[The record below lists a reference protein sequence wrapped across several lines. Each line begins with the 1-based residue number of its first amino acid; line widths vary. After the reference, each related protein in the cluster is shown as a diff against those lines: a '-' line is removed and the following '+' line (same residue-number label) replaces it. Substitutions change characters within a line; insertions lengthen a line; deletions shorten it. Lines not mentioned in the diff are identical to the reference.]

1 MAQTNIS
8 RIADMIVP
16 EVMAD
21 MISAKVEEKVI
32 VSKIA
37 KVDTTLQG
45 TAGNEVTVPQYK
57 YIGDAEDI
65 AEGVAMGTA
74 KLETGSTSFTIK
86 KAGKGVAITDEAVL
100 SGYGDPVGE
109 AQKQLAMSIANKIEK
124 DVVAV
129 ITTPS
134 ESVGDGKVQLIYGNG
149 STQISYAGVVDAEDM
164 FDEEVSSDKVLYVHP
179 KQMTK
184 LRKDTDFISADKYD
198 GKVMTSGEVGK
209 IGTCRV
215 VRSKKIPCIEYT
227 KDNTSGTIEIV
238 ADSVTEN
245 TTKKHLATIQP
256 VTLEKLAVGDKV
268 TALAN
273 PYYLN
278 PMVKLTNDSE
288 TEADAP
294 AVTIYLKRDTQV
306 EKERHADSGT
316 TDIYTNKHYGVALT
330 NTTKVVI
337 AKFKK

>member
-1 MAQTNIS
+1 MAITKIEDLIN
-8 RIADMIVP
+8 P
-16 EVMAD
+16 EVLAP
-21 MISAKVEEKVI
+21 MISAKIEKKII

-37 KVDTTLQG
+37 KVDTTLVGQP
-45 TAGNEVTVPQYK
+45 GNEVTVPQYK

-86 KAGKGVAITDEAVL
+86 KAGKGVSITDEAIL

-109 AQKQLAMSIANKIEK
+109 SEKQLATSIANKIDN

-129 ITTPS
+129 LTKAYDVSTAP
-134 ESVGDGKVQLIYGNG
+134 DGVQLISGDG
-149 STQISYAGVVDAEDM
+149 TAKISYSSVVDAEDL

-179 KQMTK
+179 KLMTQ

-215 VRSKKIPCIEYT
+215 VRSKKVPL
-227 KDNTSGTIEIV
+227 
-238 ADSVTEN
+238 DSTG
-245 TTKKHLATIQP
+245 A
-256 VTLEKLAVGDKV
+256 
-268 TALAN
+268 
-273 PYYLN
+273 YYLC
-278 PMVKLTNDSE
+278 PMVKLTNDAE
-288 TEADAP
+288 TEEDAP

-306 EKERHADSGT
+306 ERDRHPEAGT
-316 TDIYTNKHYGVALT
+316 TNIYTNKHYGVALT
-330 NTTKVVI
+330 NTSKVVLC
-337 AKFKK
+337 KFKK

>member
-1 MAQTNIS
+1 MAITKIEDLIN
-8 RIADMIVP
+8 P
-16 EVMAD
+16 EVLAP
-21 MISAKVEEKVI
+21 MISAKIEKKII

-37 KVDTTLQG
+37 KVDTTLVGQP
-45 TAGNEVTVPQYK
+45 GNEVTVPQYK

-86 KAGKGVAITDEAVL
+86 KAGKGVSITDEAIL

-109 AQKQLAMSIANKIEK
+109 SEKQLATSIANKIDN

-129 ITTPS
+129 LTKAYN
-134 ESVGDGKVQLIYGNG
+134 ESTAPDGVQLISGDG
-149 STQISYAGVVDAEDM
+149 TAKISYSSVVDAEDL
-164 FDEEVSSDKVLYVHP
+164 FDEEVSSDKVLYIHP
-179 KQMTK
+179 KLMTQ

-215 VRSKKIPCIEYT
+215 VRSKKVPL
-227 KDNTSGTIEIV
+227 
-238 ADSVTEN
+238 DSTG
-245 TTKKHLATIQP
+245 A
-256 VTLEKLAVGDKV
+256 
-268 TALAN
+268 
-273 PYYLN
+273 YYLC
-278 PMVKLTNDSE
+278 PMVKLTNDAE
-288 TEADAP
+288 TEEDAP

-306 EKERHADSGT
+306 ERDRHPEAGT

-330 NTTKVVI
+330 NTSKVVLC
-337 AKFKK
+337 KFKK

>member
-1 MAQTNIS
+1 MAVTKIEDLIN
-8 RIADMIVP
+8 P
-16 EVMAD
+16 EVLAP
-21 MISAKVEEKVI
+21 MISAKIEKKII

-45 TAGNEVTVPQYK
+45 QPGNEVTVPQYK

-86 KAGKGVAITDEAVL
+86 KAGKGVSITDEAIL

-109 AQKQLAMSIANKIEK
+109 SEKQLSTAIANKIDN

-129 ITTPS
+129 LTKVYNKSTAP
-134 ESVGDGKVQLIYGNG
+134 DGVQLIAGDG
-149 STQISYAGVVDAEDM
+149 TAQISYAGVVDAEDL
-164 FDEEVSSDKVLYVHP
+164 FEEEVSSDKILYVHP

-184 LRKDTDFISADKYD
+184 LRKDADFISADKYD

-215 VRSKKIPCIEYT
+215 VRSKKVPLDE
-227 KDNTSGTIEIV
+227 TS
-238 ADSVTEN
+238 AF
-245 TTKKHLATIQP
+245 
-256 VTLEKLAVGDKV
+256 
-268 TALAN
+268 
-273 PYYLN
+273 YLC
-278 PMVKLTNDSE
+278 PMVKLTNDAE
-288 TEADAP
+288 TEQDAP
-294 AVTIYLKRDTQV
+294 AVTIYLKRDTMV
-306 EKERHADSGT
+306 ERERHANAGT

-330 NTTKVVI
+330 NTSKVVLC
-337 AKFKK
+337 KFKK